1 MLKRDIADKLQILVV
16 NRFRE
21 EQPEREL
28 TKAEI
33 ENIWY
38 TIYGKLNRGE
48 TEKEVEEYCK
58 TVELSNKK
66 IHRPIRYGY

>member
-1 MLKRDIADKLQILVV
+1 MLRRDIADRLQILVV

-33 ENIWY
+33 ENIWF
-38 TIYGKLNRGE
+38 TIYGKLCHGE

-58 TVELSNKK
+58 TVQLNRKQ
-66 IHRPIRYGY
+66 IHKAMRTGY

>member
-1 MLKRDIADKLQILVV
+1 MLKRDVADKMQILMV

-21 EQPEREL
+21 EHPDREL

-38 TIYGKLNRGE
+38 TIYGKLCRGE
-48 TEKEVEEYCK
+48 TEKAIKEWCETVQLNAKK
-58 TVELSNKK
+58 THKELRN
-66 IHRPIRYGY
+66 GY